1 MVNSSA
7 NNRLGPHPS
16 QLIDVSKS
24 FEFEFDGRRYEAHEG
39 DTIISALYASG
50 IKVVNRSFKYHRARG
65 ILCAAGRCP
74 NCLMTV
80 NGVPNVRA
88 CTEQVSDGMVVRHQN
103 AWPGLNHDAM
113 SILDR
118 LDKLMPVGFYYKTFY
133 KPKFFWHIAQPIIRR
148 AAGLGKV
155 NVDDEGKHYHHRYE
169 HADVAIVGGGPAG
182 MSAALAAAG
191 PDSRVVLVDEQ
202 PSLGGSLQHD
212 ARDYGDLEGVS
223 AGPGYEI
230 GRELA
235 AAVGADDRI
244 DVLAGS
250 QAFGLYEGNLL
261 GVLSGDSMV
270 KLRARKVIVAT
281 GSYEQPLVFDGNDTP
296 GVMLSTAMQRMVHM
310 YGVNLGSTAVVGTA
324 NDQGYYAAFDL
335 LNAGVRIAALA
346 DSRPDFP
353 DNLEVAKSLQSE
365 GVMILTSY
373 AINRA
378 EGYNKVIGAVASRVA
393 GGVMLPE
400 ERQFDCDL
408 VAMSGGFQPASEML
422 HQAGATVVHDD
433 LLGETVPA
441 EMPPTVLAAGDVTG
455 IHDLRIAVMQGRL
468 AGLQAIDESGEK
480 VAELQS
486 RLADAESAYRRD
498 QTVAPPPPIAHEEG
512 AKKFICYCE
521 DVTAK
526 EIAHAVEEGFEDIQT
541 LKRYTTTTMGPCQ
554 GKMCHKNLARL
565 AAEETGQTVG
575 SIGAT
580 TQRQPIHPVSLGAL
594 AGPSHLPVKL
604 TSTDMKHR
612 DAGATMVD
620 VGPWRRPYA
629 YGSSMDEAKNVRQ
642 QVGIIDVGTLGKL
655 DVQGV
660 DAGALLDKVYTHYF
674 SNLRPGRIRYGLLCG
689 DNGTILDDGTVTR
702 MADDRYFVTTS
713 TANIDLI
720 EEWFKWWLA
729 GTGMCAHV
737 TNITPGLAAF
747 NVAGPRAR
755 ETLAKLTDV
764 DLAPKA
770 FRYMRAKEGK
780 VAGVDS
786 LFLRIGFVGES
797 GWELHFPAEYGEYIW
812 DAVLEAGEE
821 FGIAPFGTEAQ
832 RVLRLEK
839 AHIIPSQDTDL
850 TSNPLGA
857 LMDWTVKFDK
867 EDFIGR
873 AALAAA
879 KERGLSEKLVGF
891 VMKDGAV
898 PEDGVPIMADDE
910 PIGRVTSSRHSPVLD
925 KGFGLAWVPVD
936 MAVEGNEIQIRVDG
950 KLLPGNVTLDPVYD
964 PDGEKLR
971 S

>member
-1 MVNSSA
+1 MVNPIEG
-7 NNRLGPHPS
+7 NRLSPQPS
-16 QLIDVSKS
+16 HLIDTTES

-50 IKVVNRSFKYHRARG
+50 IKVIGRSFKYHRARG

-80 NGVPNVRA
+80 DGVPNVRA
-88 CTEQVSDGMVVRHQN
+88 CTERVSHGMVVSHQN

-113 SILDR
+113 SVLDR

-133 KPKFFWHIAQPIIRR
+133 KPKFFWHIVQPIIRR

-155 NVDDEGKHYHHRYE
+155 NVEQEGRHYRHKYE
-169 HADVAIVGGGPAG
+169 HADLAIVGGGPAG
-182 MSAALAAAG
+182 MSTALAAAG
-191 PDSRVVLVDEQ
+191 PDSRVVLIDDQ
-202 PSLGGSLQHD
+202 PALGGSLQHD
-212 ARDYGDLEGVS
+212 VRHYDDVDGVS
-223 AGPGYEI
+223 AGAGYEI

-235 AAVGADDRI
+235 AAVAAEENVDVMAD
-244 DVLAGS
+244 S
-250 QAFGLYEGNLL
+250 QVFGLYEGNLL
-261 GVLSGDSMV
+261 GILSGDSLV
-270 KLRARKVIVAT
+270 KMRAKKVVIAT

-310 YGVNLGSTAVVGTA
+310 YGVRLGSKAVVGTA
-324 NDQGYYAAFDL
+324 NDQGYYAALDL

-353 DNLEVAKSLQSE
+353 DHLEVAQTLQSE
-365 GVMILTSY
+365 GVFILTSN

-378 EGYNKVIGAVASRVA
+378 EGHNKVIGAVASRIA
-393 GGVMLPE
+393 DGKMLSE

-408 VAMSGGFQPASEML
+408 VAMSGGFQPAAEML
-422 HQAGATVVHDD
+422 HQAGATVAHDD
-433 LLGETVPA
+433 ELGETVPI
-441 EMPPTVLAAGDVTG
+441 EMPEAVLAAGDVTG
-455 IHDLRIAVMQGRL
+455 IHDLRIAIIQGRL
-468 AGLQAIDESGEK
+468 AGLEAVGGNDDEA
-480 VAELQS
+480 AELRR
-486 RLADAESAYRRD
+486 RLAESEAAYRRGL
-498 QTVAPPPPIAHEEG
+498 TVLSPPIAHEEG

-526 EIAHAVEEGFEDIQT
+526 EIGHAVEEGFEDIQT

-565 AAEETGQTVG
+565 AAEETGRPIG
-575 SIGAT
+575 SVGAT

-604 TSTDMKHR
+604 TSADQKHR
-612 DAGATMVD
+612 DSGAQIVD
-620 VGPWRRPYA
+620 VGLWQRPYS
-629 YGSSMDEAKNVRQ
+629 YGSVSDEAVNVRQ
-642 QVGIIDVGTLGKL
+642 QVGLIDVSTLGKL
-655 DVQGV
+655 DVQGK

-674 SNLRPGRIRYGLLCG
+674 SNLRRGRIRYGLLCG

-720 EEWFKWWLA
+720 EEWFKWWMA
-729 GTGMCAHV
+729 GTGMCAHI

-764 DLAPKA
+764 DLSPKA

-786 LFLRIGFVGES
+786 LFLRIGFVGEA
-797 GWELHFPAEYGEYIW
+797 GWEIHFPAEYGEYIW

-857 LMDWTVKFDK
+857 HMDWTVKLEK

-873 AALAAA
+873 AAIAAA
-879 KERGLSEKLVGF
+879 KERGLPEKLVGF
-891 VMKDGAV
+891 VMKDGGV
-898 PEDGVPIMADDE
+898 PADGVPIMSGDE
-910 PIGRVTSSRHSPVLD
+910 PIGRVTSSRQSPVLG

-950 KLLPGNVTLDPVYD
+950 KLMPGNVTLDPVYD